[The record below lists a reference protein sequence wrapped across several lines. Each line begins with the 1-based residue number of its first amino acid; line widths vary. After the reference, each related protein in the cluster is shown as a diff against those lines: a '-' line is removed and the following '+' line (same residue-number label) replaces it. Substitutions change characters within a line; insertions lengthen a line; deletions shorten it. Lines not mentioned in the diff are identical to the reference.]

1 MSRPAENDGAE
12 ARLAASGL
20 AVPVDLRDGV
30 LAGCE
35 ALVRMTTLLRTVPL
49 SPEDE
54 PANVFCL
61 HTWRDDGRAA

>member
-12 ARLAASGL
+12 ARLAASAL
-20 AVPVDLRDGV
+20 PVPVDLRDGV

-35 ALVRMTTLLRTVPL
+35 ALVRMATLLRTVPL
-49 SPEDE
+49 APEDG

-61 HTWRDDGRAA
+61 HNRRDDGRAA